1 MQNALN
7 IFIATILM
15 AGTAYAQ
22 ETSKETQM
30 TLDELFDFIEAP
42 LAKVEKQSQA
52 PVAATVLT
60 DAQPAEEVNVD
71 ALVEQSREAFIGGEF
86 VKAQQGFATAVKL
99 DPENAMACMYLRTLL
114 ERDQR
119 TAEIEGIDAVNA
131 AWSTDLVLRPYPL
144 AQDAREKMDLGA
156 TSGAVDV
163 QALFPQV
170 AFPEGSQA
178 IYQPKMEILFVR
190 NTAENL
196 AVLEAI
202 LDATGV
208 LKDSGD
214 VEQVEIE
221 AKFVEVSEGTL
232 EELGFQWNWDD
243 PNSIGLGGANLEVS
257 DGPGGLFSDALRGSA
272 GAPLPFNRR
281 GEMGD
286 GSLAASGDWSTFR
299 FEDNFSESSDGIE
312 ISRDSHHPF
321 DLMISALDQS
331 SGSDLLSAPRV
342 VTQSGEEAT
351 IRAGERH
358 YFPEVFEGDSSQAT
372 MLYISYEDFEERML
386 GVEMSVTP
394 EVDGDQIQLSLKPT
408 ITELIGWQSYKMAN
422 ADTIYNTRQTSKV
435 DSYRHPAVIARLPV
449 FKKREIETEVVI
461 NNGGT
466 IGMGGLISEKV
477 EAFEDSVPVLGSI
490 PFVGRLFRNE
500 GERVVKRNLLM
511 FVTAQK
517 VAPSGRTDTPRSFE

>member
-60 DAQPAEEVNVD
+60 DAQSAEEVNVD

-144 AQDAREKMDLGA
+144 AQDAREKMDLGD

-243 PNSIGLGGANLEVS
+243 PNSI
-257 DGPGGLFSDALRGSA
+257 
-272 GAPLPFNRR
+272 
-281 GEMGD
+281 
-286 GSLAASGDWSTFR
+286 
-299 FEDNFSESSDGIE
+299 
-312 ISRDSHHPF
+312 
-321 DLMISALDQS
+321 
-331 SGSDLLSAPRV
+331 
-342 VTQSGEEAT
+342 
-351 IRAGERH
+351 
-358 YFPEVFEGDSSQAT
+358 
-372 MLYISYEDFEERML
+372 
-386 GVEMSVTP
+386 
-394 EVDGDQIQLSLKPT
+394 
-408 ITELIGWQSYKMAN
+408 
-422 ADTIYNTRQTSKV
+422 
-435 DSYRHPAVIARLPV
+435 
-449 FKKREIETEVVI
+449 
-461 NNGGT
+461 
-466 IGMGGLISEKV
+466 
-477 EAFEDSVPVLGSI
+477 
-490 PFVGRLFRNE
+490 
-500 GERVVKRNLLM
+500 
-511 FVTAQK
+511 
-517 VAPSGRTDTPRSFE
+517 